1 MNPGLARTIELN
13 VDRGASAT
21 FAAAVAFAAFAVIGG
36 GDVPLGLAA
45 GLLAASAAYP
55 MCRMILGAVADRGAA
70 FNIPAFEVA
79 ELNVVDELI
88 LTEAGRLCDELVL
101 TDADKLCDELLLTES
116 DRWTGSDEE
125 PLILDDIADAIG
137 PDSRVVR
144 LFDRRAMRTA
154 GDLKAT
160 IDNHVEA
167 RSAGQGFPDA
177 SQELSDALAE
187 LRKALR

>member
-1 MNPGLARTIELN
+1 
-13 VDRGASAT
+13 
-21 FAAAVAFAAFAVIGG
+21 
-36 GDVPLGLAA
+36 
-45 GLLAASAAYP
+45 
-55 MCRMILGAVADRGAA
+55 
-70 FNIPAFEVA
+70 
-79 ELNVVDELI
+79 
-88 LTEAGRLCDELVL
+88 
-101 TDADKLCDELLLTES
+101 
-116 DRWTGSDEE
+116 
-125 PLILDDIADAIG
+125 LDDIADAIG

-144 LFDRRAMRTA
+144 LFDRRAMPTA